1 MKKIIAVVNQ
11 SGGAGKTTLSQN
23 IGYHLSRKNRVL
35 LVDMDPQASL
45 TAFMGLG
52 EVEITIEQNIYGAIT
67 ERSPIKVW
75 EEPIHGMYFI
85 PTNDKLASTEAEVSQ
100 DLTGDK
106 RILLK
111 TALEEI
117 QDQFDYAILD
127 CPPSLSLLSIMSL
140 VAATHVVIPLETQY
154 KCYKGTNHLFDTIAK
169 LKKKGHKNLEI
180 ACIVPNKYEDRN
192 LHDKEI
198 LEEVTRQLQGKV
210 HITEPI
216 PKSTAFAGASKE
228 HVPLALYKKN
238 HPGVKMLQAISN
250 YLKKV

>member
-23 IGYHLSRKNRVL
+23 IGYHLGLKNKVL

-45 TAFMGLG
+45 TAFMGL
-52 EVEITIEQNIYGAIT
+52 EKSKLEIEQNIYGAIT

-75 EEPIHGMYFI
+75 HEPIHGVYFI
-85 PTNDKLASTEAEVSQ
+85 PTNQELSSAEIEVSK
-100 DLTGDK
+100 DVTADN
-106 RILLK
+106 RIRLK

-117 QDQFDYAILD
+117 DGQFDYAILD

-154 KCYKGTNHLFDTIAK
+154 KCYKGTDDLFGTIANV
-169 LKKKGHKNLEI
+169 KKRGHKNLEI

-198 LEEVTRQLQGKV
+198 LEEVSRLVQGKIHV
-210 HITEPI
+210 TEPI

-228 HVPLALYKKN
+228 HVPLALYKKA
-238 HPGVKMLQAISN
+238 HPGVRMLQAISD
-250 YLKKV
+250 YLENL